1 MDNNLKLLRY
11 NTGTD
16 KQVLIQFKNDFSAV
30 IFNATIVAYSKSAVA
45 DLVSVHKNQYII
57 DPQTHIYQQSIEDVR
72 TQSKS
77 GEFIIKKS
85 VIKYLDELPS
95 ELKSEFISRNGC
107 LPTSVLSA
115 YIDSLVDAVYDF
127 ETSYVNQYVK
137 SKEYDKYLEF
147 AQIGPKAAVAIAPYF
162 MIKSSYTDFEIN
174 DWITLNAKFAKKFIQ
189 KNNGNYPVGVQIVLD
204 KQILVKK
211 GFVKQLCKAYQG
223 INAEFVFIWIDEFDL
238 FATTNA
244 HRIAFKELLME
255 LTALKMKPIMAY
267 GGYDA
272 ILLCHNDL
280 PYRMHG
286 VAQSVGYGEN
296 RAVTPVGGGLPVNKY
311 YFYPLHDR
319 LKMSEASGILRAKG
333 FFSMDSQKASEL
345 FYSTICNCKQCKSI
359 IKNNIDNFNLY
370 NAAIDFTMKNG
381 IKRNRPTTEA
391 TLIAAKHFMYS
402 KVREWES
409 LERASFNDLKEELIS
424 NYRIY
429 NFDGLQSINDWCKI
443 YD

>member
-16 KQVLIQFKNDFSAV
+16 KQVLIQFKNEFSAV
-30 IFNATIVAYSKSAVA
+30 IFNATIVAYSRSAVA
-45 DLVSVHKNQYII
+45 DLVSVHKNLYII
-57 DPQTHIYQQSIEDVR
+57 DPQTHIYQQSIDDVK

-77 GEFIIKKS
+77 GEYVIKKS
-85 VIKYLDELPS
+85 VSQYLDELPP
-95 ELKSEFISRNGC
+95 ELKREFIDRNGC
-107 LPTSVLSA
+107 LPVSVISSHM
-115 YIDSLVDAVYDF
+115 DSLIDAVYSF

-147 AQIGPKAAVAIAPYF
+147 AQIGPKAMAVIAPYF
-162 MIKSSYTDFEIN
+162 MIKSSYTDIEIN
-174 DWITLNAKFAKKFIQ
+174 DWITLNAEVAKKFVQ
-189 KNNGNYPVGVQIVLD
+189 KNNDSYSVGVQIVLD
-204 KQILVKK
+204 KQILVKE
-211 GFVKQLCKAYQG
+211 GLVEQLCKAYQG
-223 INAEFVFIWIDEFDL
+223 INAEYAFIWIDEFDL
-238 FATTNA
+238 FETTNA
-244 HRIAFKELLME
+244 HRNAFKALLIG
-255 LTALKMKPIMAY
+255 LTNLKMKPIMAY

-272 ILLCHNDL
+272 ILLCHKDIS
-280 PYRMHG
+280 YRMYG

-319 LKMSEASGILRAKG
+319 LKMSDASSILKSQR
-333 FFSMDSQKASEL
+333 FFSMDPQKASEL
-345 FYSTICNCKQCKSI
+345 FYSTICNCKQCKSV
-359 IKNNIDNFNLY
+359 IKNNINNFNLY
-370 NAAIDFTMKNG
+370 NDAIDFTMKNG

-409 LERASFNDLKEELIS
+409 LEHASFADLKKELVS
-424 NYRIY
+424 NCRTYSSVK
-429 NFDGLQSINDWCKI
+429 LQSISDWCEI